1 MEGEWTLQAL
11 LGPVSSSSTLQRLQL
26 YINDEK
32 VVTLKHMA
40 RLVEPDYGC
49 RKEAMTQTVEADM
62 VWLMPAN
69 LWC

>member
-1 MEGEWTLQAL
+1 M
-11 LGPVSSSSTLQRLQL
+11 
-26 YINDEK
+26 
-32 VVTLKHMA
+32 VTLKHMA